1 MKIDWKKE
9 WEFQRAQVE
18 GMFHG
23 LGEDLK
29 ITAILMVTVAGPI
42 FGAMFLIDYVVRLFL

>member
-9 WEFQRAQVE
+9 MEFQRAQFS

-29 ITAILMVTVAGPI
+29 ITVILMVIVAGPI
-42 FGAMFLIDYVVRLFL
+42 IGAMFLIDYVARLFL